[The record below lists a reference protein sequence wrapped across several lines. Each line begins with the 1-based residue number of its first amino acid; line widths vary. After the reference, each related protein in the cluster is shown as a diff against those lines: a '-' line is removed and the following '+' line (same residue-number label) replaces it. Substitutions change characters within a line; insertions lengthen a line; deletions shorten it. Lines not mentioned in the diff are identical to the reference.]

1 MIGVDEKTQ
10 EEVFRKLER
19 LAKYDTKKYARYS
32 DAVVMFSMSRT
43 KLTEV
48 ARAAK
53 AIRKIDRLV
62 LINVQVLY
70 DYIENMYS

>member
-10 EEVFRKLER
+10 EEVFNKLEK
-19 LAKYDTKKYARYS
+19 LAKFDSKKYARYD
-32 DAVVMFSMSRT
+32 DASIIFSMSRT
-43 KLTEV
+43 KLIEV
-48 ARAAK
+48 AKAAK
-53 AIRKIDRLV
+53 ATRKIERLV